1 MKARDIMI
9 TDVPVIAIKAP
20 VREAIRVLKNN
31 FGDESYLNAAPGLMV
46 INDKGELAGIL
57 SPLTIIKALLDIA
70 GETGFP
76 AATDIPY
83 FEELCCKVKDKAVED
98 VMDWQP
104 ISVTEDADAL
114 DVAALFVKSRF
125 QRIPVVKDKRVL
137 GIIYRSRL
145 LFAMANCLLT

>member
-9 TDVPVIAIKAP
+9 TDFSVVSTQTPLRDA
-20 VREAIRVLKNN
+20 VRMLKKN
-31 FGDESYLNAAPGLMV
+31 FGDESYMNAAPGLV
-46 INDKGELAGIL
+46 VVNDKGELAGIL
-57 SPLTIIKALLDIA
+57 SPLTIIKAMLDIA
-70 GETGFP
+70 RESGFP

-83 FEELCCKVKDKAVED
+83 LEELCCKVKDKAVED

-114 DVAALFVKSRF
+114 DVAELFVKSRF
-125 QRIPVVKDKRVL
+125 QRIPVVKDKKVL

-145 LFAMANCLLT
+145 LFAMSNCLLA

>member
-9 TDVPVIAIKAP
+9 TDFSVVSTQTPLRDA
-20 VREAIRVLKNN
+20 VRMLKKN
-31 FGDESYLNAAPGLMV
+31 FGDESYMNAAPGLV
-46 INDKGELAGIL
+46 VVNDKGELAGIL
-57 SPLTIIKALLDIA
+57 SPLTIIKAMLDIA

-76 AATDIPY
+76 AATDIAY
-83 FEELCCKVKDKAVED
+83 FEELCSKVKDKVVED

-114 DVAALFVKSRF
+114 DVAELFVKSRF
-125 QRIPVVKDKRVL
+125 QRIPVVKDKKVL

-145 LFAMANCLLT
+145 LFAMSNCLLT

>member
-9 TDVPVIAIKAP
+9 TDFPIVSTQTPLRDA
-20 VREAIRVLKNN
+20 VRMLKNN
-31 FGDESYLNAAPGLMV
+31 FGDESYMNAAPGLV
-46 INDKGELAGIL
+46 VVNDKGELAGIL
-57 SPLTIIKALLDIA
+57 SPLTIIKAMLDIA
-70 GETGFP
+70 GESGFP

-83 FEELCCKVKDKAVED
+83 FEELCGKVKDKVVED

-125 QRIPVVKDKRVL
+125 QRIPVVKDKKVL

-145 LFAMANCLLT
+145 LFAMASCLLQ